1 MRGFRV
7 LMWSAALLA
16 IISQAAFL
24 FELHSPQA
32 MDSMLW
38 SLFLMSVVCLIL
50 FLYARGAV
58 STFRKW
64 KS

>member
-1 MRGFRV
+1 MRGFRL
-7 LMWSAALLA
+7 LMWSAAVVA

-32 MDSMLW
+32 MDEMLW
-38 SLFLMSVVCLIL
+38 SLFLLSIVCLIL
-50 FLYARGAV
+50 FLYARDAV
-58 STFRKW
+58 SSFRKW